1 MIQRD
6 EAVYNANFLDDI
18 SADFP
23 KSSWSLVKDTTGA
36 VANLRN
42 NLWPGF
48 YSFHRVNTT
57 VFGSLYIGDGIRNND
72 LPFMV

>member
-6 EAVYNANFLDDI
+6 EAVYNSNFLDDI

-23 KSSWSLVKDTTGA
+23 KNSWSLVKDTTGS

-48 YSFHRVNTT
+48 YSFHRVNTP
-57 VFGSLYIGDGIRNND
+57 VFGSLYIGNGIRNNE

>member
-1 MIQRD
+1 LIQRD
-6 EAVYNANFLDDI
+6 EAVYNSNFLDDI

-23 KSSWSLVKDTTGA
+23 KGSWSLVKDTTGS

-48 YSFHRVNTT
+48 YSFHRVNTP
-57 VFGSLYIGDGIRNND
+57 VFGSLYIGNGIRNNE